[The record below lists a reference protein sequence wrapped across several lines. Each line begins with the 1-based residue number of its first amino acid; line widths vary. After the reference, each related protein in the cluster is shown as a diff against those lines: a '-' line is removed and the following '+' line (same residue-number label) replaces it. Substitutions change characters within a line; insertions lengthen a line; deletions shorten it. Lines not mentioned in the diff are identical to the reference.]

1 MVDDSNISEKERQRR
16 LKISLS
22 MKEYIKKKR
31 EKGYRAWLRRLRTQI
46 KKRKAKEAKQ
56 KEREKLKK
64 QKEREKKRHKKKIGR
79 PKKRGP
85 KRKYWRK
92 KKVVKIVKEKKVPLP
107 FAYKII
113 LCRNGVQSNFIGK
126 YKTSEAAYE
135 KFNELKQENEKV
147 IFPALLIGLNGKHEI
162 ENLIEEYLLIEQ
174 NDDEN
179 SLLRN
184 EYGKL
189 VEQKLNISGWTV
201 LDKFRRIKEEDFYV
215 YGYHPRWGRK
225 TFQWIYDNIVTSNI
239 NSKYDFK
246 RVCMLLNKIVIKDD
260 NNNMNLIICKSDSDA
275 ARFYN
280 LLEQWVKKNKEKQI
294 LMVGDYTPVGSRRK
308 KLEEEIMA
316 LTGWPIKK
324 VQMRFTTFYK
334 SEKNKKKKLN
344 EEKANNNETN
354 VEHDESIEQDI

>member
-1 MVDDSNISEKERQRR
+1 MTEEEKKAIEIVKGLAVYYDDY
-16 LKISLS
+16 SLLDEEEIEENES
-22 MKEYIKKKR
+22 VNKSIELI
-31 EKGYRAWLRRLRTQI
+31 LNLI
-46 KKRKAKEAKQ
+46 
-56 KEREKLKK
+56 EKLL
-64 QKEREKKRHKKKIGR
+64 KENESLKENNMEYKRILDLADNR
-79 PKKRGP
+79 I
-85 KRKYWRK
+85 YRK
-92 KKVVKIVKEKKVPLP
+92 KYLEERRKEELNLLYPDSDEI
-107 FAYKII
+107 YQI
-113 LCRNGVQSNFIGK
+113 
-126 YKTSEAAYE
+126 YY
-135 KFNELKQENEKV
+135 ELKQENEKV

-225 TFQWIYDNIVTSNI
+225 TFQWIYDNIVTANI

>member
-1 MVDDSNISEKERQRR
+1 MIDDPNISEKERERR
-16 LKISLS
+16 LKISKS

-31 EKGYRAWLRRLRTQI
+31 EKGYRAWLRRLRAQI

-92 KKVVKIVKEKKVPLP
+92 KKIVPVVKEKKVPLP
-107 FAYKII
+107 FAYKIVS
-113 LCRNGVQSNFIGK
+113 CRNGVQDHYIGK

-135 KFNELKQENEKV
+135 KFNELKKESENI
-147 IFPALLIGLNGKHEI
+147 IFPTLLIGLNGKHEI
-162 ENLIEEYLLIEQ
+162 ENLIQEYLLIEQ
-174 NDDEN
+174 NDGEN

-201 LDKFRRIKEEDFYV
+201 LDKFQYQKEEEFYV

-225 TFQWIYDNIVTSNI
+225 TFQWIYDNIVTTNI

-246 RVCMLLNKIVIKDD
+246 RICMLLNKIIIKDD
-260 NNNMNLIICKSDSDA
+260 NGNINLIICKSDSDA

-280 LLEQWVKKNKEKQI
+280 LLEQW
-294 LMVGDYTPVGSRRK
+294 
-308 KLEEEIMA
+308 
-316 LTGWPIKK
+316 
-324 VQMRFTTFYK
+324 
-334 SEKNKKKKLN
+334 
-344 EEKANNNETN
+344 
-354 VEHDESIEQDI
+354 H

>member
-64 QKEREKKRHKKKIGR
+64 QKEREKKRHKKKIGS
-79 PKKRGP
+79 P

-92 KKVVKIVKEKKVPLP
+92 KKVVKIVKEKKVSLP

-225 TFQWIYDNIVTSNI
+225 TFQWIYDNIVTANI